1 MERYIKK
8 TKRPIQFKPTYGAYK
23 DVVNN
28 STSYPYAVDSYYE
41 TNNQVIKK
49 YISNFV
55 SLEQVVNYLTT
66 DHHTNEILHNEIRK
80 LYIDVDHI
88 NYTKEQVIDCV
99 KTINSQLETYLN
111 IQVSMDK
118 IVILTNDP
126 INDKY
131 VMN

>member
-23 DVVNN
+23 DVVLNN

-55 SLEQVVNYLTT
+55 SLLMKFYIMKFANY
-66 DHHTNEILHNEIRK
+66 IL
-80 LYIDVDHI
+80 
-88 NYTKEQVIDCV
+88 
-99 KTINSQLETYLN
+99 
-111 IQVSMDK
+111 M
-118 IVILTNDP
+118 
-126 INDKY
+126 
-131 VMN
+131 